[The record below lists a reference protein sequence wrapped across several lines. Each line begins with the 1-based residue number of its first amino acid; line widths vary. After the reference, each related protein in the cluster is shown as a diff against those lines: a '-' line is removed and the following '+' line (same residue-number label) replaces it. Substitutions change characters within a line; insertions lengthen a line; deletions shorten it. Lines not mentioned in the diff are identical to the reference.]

1 MNIEYVSKKV
11 VDYLAGDKFYKEP
24 IKTLE
29 DCLCMDGFE
38 EMLVPDFINRY
49 EKTNSDP
56 NAWQEVNELYDV
68 IKLYIC
74 EWLITLLQEQGNEIE
89 EYNNLDDED
98 KKEVIYS
105 ACNIMLEATK
115 SQLIK
120 EYEAKRDIWQREPL
134 LKGVH

>member
-29 DCLCMDGFE
+29 DCLCMDCFE
-38 EMLVPDFINRY
+38 EMLVPDFIKRY

-89 EYNNLDDED
+89 KYNNLDDED

-120 EYEAKRDIWQREPL
+120 EYEAKRDI
-134 LKGVH
+134 

>member
-11 VDYLAGDKFYKEP
+11 VDYLAGDEFYKEP

-29 DCLCMDGFE
+29 DYLCMDGFE

-89 EYNNLDDED
+89 EYNNY
-98 KKEVIYS
+98 VRQQV
-105 ACNIMLEATK
+105 
-115 SQLIK
+115 SQRQNFYVVDLYKDSGINF
-120 EYEAKRDIWQREPL
+120 
-134 LKGVH
+134 KGLTE

>member
-1 MNIEYVSKKV
+1 
-11 VDYLAGDKFYKEP
+11 
-24 IKTLE
+24 
-29 DCLCMDGFE
+29 
-38 EMLVPDFINRY
+38 MLVPDFINRY

-105 ACNIMLEATK
+105 ACDIMLEATK

-120 EYEAKRDIWQREPL
+120 EYEAKRDI
-134 LKGVH
+134 

>member
-11 VDYLAGDKFYKEP
+11 VDYLAGDEFYKEP

-38 EMLVPDFINRY
+38 EMLVPDFINCY

-105 ACNIMLEATK
+105 ACDIMLEATK

-120 EYEAKRDIWQREPL
+120 EYEAKRDI
-134 LKGVH
+134 